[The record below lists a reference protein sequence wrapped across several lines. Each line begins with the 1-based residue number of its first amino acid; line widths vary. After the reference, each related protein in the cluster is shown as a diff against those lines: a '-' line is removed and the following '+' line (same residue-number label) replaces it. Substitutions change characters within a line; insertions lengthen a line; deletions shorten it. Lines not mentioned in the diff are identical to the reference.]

1 MAEFGKVITVPEA
14 LARLEQH
21 LQDFRPR
28 PERVPLLAARG
39 RVLAEKVVS
48 PTAVPGFY
56 RSTVDGYAVRG
67 ADTFG
72 ATEDLP
78 VFLPLVGEVLMGQAP
93 PGPLPPGSAM
103 AISTGGMLPE
113 GADAIVMLEYTEMAP
128 GMVAVL
134 KPVAPGENV
143 VRPGEDVTPGQEVLP
158 AGRRLRAQDLGLLAG
173 LGITEV
179 TVAVKPRVALISTGD
194 EIVAPEQEPGPG
206 QVRDMNSYTLYALV
220 DELGGEPRLYGVI
233 RDQKEQLLAVARQA
247 LEENDVLIVSGG
259 SSVGTRDATGEVL
272 ASLGEPGVFVHGISV
287 RPGKPTILARCGQK
301 LAVGLPGHPVS
312 AMVTFD
318 LFLRPILRALLGLP
332 APAPYRDREG
342 RLTVTARLERN
353 VLSGPAREDHVRCAL
368 EWREGELWAVP
379 ILGKSSLLSTMVKAD
394 GILRIPL
401 EQDGI
406 SAGELVSIGLF
417 EEG

>member
-1 MAEFGKVITVPEA
+1 MAEFGKVITVPAA
-14 LARLEQH
+14 LDRLQQQI
-21 LQDFRPR
+21 QDLRPQ

-39 RVLAEKVVS
+39 RVLAETITS
-48 PTAVPGFY
+48 PVAVPGFY

-72 ATEDLP
+72 ASEDLP
-78 VFLPLVGEVLMGQAP
+78 VFLPLVGEVQMGQAP

-103 AISTGGMLPE
+103 AISTGGMLPD
-113 GADAIVMLEYTEMAP
+113 GADAIVMLEYTETAP
-128 GMVAVL
+128 GMIAVL
-134 KPVAPGENV
+134 RPVAPGENV
-143 VRPGEDVTPGQEVLP
+143 VRPGEDVAPGQVVLP
-158 AGRRLRAQDLGLLAG
+158 AGHRLRAQDLGLLAG
-173 LGITEV
+173 LGLTEV
-179 TVAVKPRVALISTGD
+179 MVAARPRVALISTGD
-194 EIVAPEQEPGPG
+194 EIVAPEHEPGPG
-206 QVRDMNSYTLYALV
+206 QVRDMNSYTLFALV
-220 DELGGEPRLYGVI
+220 EELGGEPRLYGVI
-233 RDQKEQLLAVARQA
+233 EDQKEELLRVARQA
-247 LEENDVLIVSGG
+247 LAENEVLIISGG

-272 ASLGEPGVFVHGISV
+272 AALGEPGVFVHGISV
-287 RPGKPTILARCGQK
+287 RPGKPTILARCGEK

-318 LFLRPILRALLGLP
+318 LFLRPILRQLLGLP
-332 APAPYRDREG
+332 GPAPYRDREG
-342 RLTVTARLERN
+342 RLMVSARLERN

-368 EWREGELWAVP
+368 EWRDGELWAVP
-379 ILGKSSLLSTMVKAD
+379 ILGKSSLLSTMVRAD